1 MLLASLLVL
10 LQTDDE
16 LALQPP
22 SMFYHVAAR
31 LLLACFMPVSAYIC
45 SLSGWYTSTTS
56 FLKKSAAT
64 V

>member
-31 LLLACFMPVSAYIC
+31 LLLACFMPVSAYA
-45 SLSGWYTSTTS
+45 LSQVGTSTTS
-56 FLKKSAAT
+56 FLKKSEAT